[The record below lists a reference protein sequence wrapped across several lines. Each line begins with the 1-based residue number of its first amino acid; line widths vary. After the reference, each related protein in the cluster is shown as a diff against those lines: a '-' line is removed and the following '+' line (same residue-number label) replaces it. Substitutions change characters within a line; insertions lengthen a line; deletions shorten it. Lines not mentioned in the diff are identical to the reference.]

1 MMVQNAANIKEHYL
15 SSPPI
20 IWCYGLPAAG
30 KTTLANQIHL
40 ILKQLNIPVALL
52 DGDIMRKGL
61 CSDLGFLPQD
71 RTENIRRTAEA
82 AVLLS
87 DSGVTVVVA
96 CITPLESDRELARHI
111 IGVKNFWDVF
121 INADLEVCKRRDP
134 KGHYKNALEGHILNF
149 TGIDAPFEK
158 PCSPR
163 MQVCTEYETPVNS
176 AKNILAAI
184 AIDLRCNYESQ

>member
-1 MMVQNAANIKEHYL
+1 MILNATDIKRDY
-15 SSPPI
+15 SFSPPI

-71 RTENIRRTAEA
+71 RTENIRRTAEV
-82 AVLLS
+82 AVLLAN
-87 DSGVTVVVA
+87 SGVAVVVA

-111 IGVKNFWDVF
+111 IGVKKFWDVF
-121 INADLEVCKRRDP
+121 VNTDLEVCKRRDP
-134 KGHYKNALEGHILNF
+134 KGHYKKALEGHMLNF
-149 TGIDAPFEK
+149 TGINAPFEK

-176 AKNILAAI
+176 AKSILDAI
-184 AIDLRCNYESQ
+184 AIDLRYNYESK